1 MGVDRWPEDW
11 ERRKQGAACP
21 LCASLGTGD
30 DDDTMN
36 VAELPY
42 SEVRIDRRS
51 RLPGYCIV
59 VWRHGHVAEPTEL
72 DDEACGGYW
81 RDVVTVARSIEA
93 RFEPVK
99 MNFLTLGNSVPH
111 LHTHLVPRYAN
122 DPTPGRPLSWDAIL
136 AADPS
141 DAGLLAR
148 QAGAIRSELGVGEV
162 TALSRTG
169 LRPA

>member
-21 LCASLGTGD
+21 LCASLGTG

-59 VWRHGHVAEPTEL
+59 VWRHGTSPSRPSSMTKRAVAT
-72 DDEACGGYW
+72 
-81 RDVVTVARSIEA
+81 
-93 RFEPVK
+93 
-99 MNFLTLGNSVPH
+99 
-111 LHTHLVPRYAN
+111 
-122 DPTPGRPLSWDAIL
+122 
-136 AADPS
+136 
-141 DAGLLAR
+141 
-148 QAGAIRSELGVGEV
+148 GE
-162 TALSRTG
+162 TS
-169 LRPA
+169 

>member
-1 MGVDRWPEDW
+1 M
-11 ERRKQGAACP
+11 
-21 LCASLGTGD
+21 
-30 DDDTMN
+30 
-36 VAELPY
+36 
-42 SEVRIDRRS
+42 
-51 RLPGYCIV
+51 
-59 VWRHGHVAEPTEL
+59 
-72 DDEACGGYW
+72 
-81 RDVVTVARSIEA
+81 TVARSIEA

-99 MNFLTLGNSVPH
+99 MYFLTLGNSVPH

-122 DPTPGRPLSWDAIL
+122 DATPGRPLSWDAIL

-169 LRPA
+169 LHPA